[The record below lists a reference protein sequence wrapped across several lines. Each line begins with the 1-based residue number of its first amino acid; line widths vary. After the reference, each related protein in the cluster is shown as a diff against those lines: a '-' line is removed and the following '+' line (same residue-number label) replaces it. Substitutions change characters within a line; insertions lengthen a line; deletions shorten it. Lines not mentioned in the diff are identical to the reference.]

1 MDDIKTSMEYDV
13 VIRYESPLKKTWE
26 DVTVTIIRPG
36 QVDYNGPCSM
46 FDPADDV
53 KHVLLPPTSRSV
65 TVYPPACLE
74 AGQVYKIRIDL
85 NTFSAPGTPPT
96 ASVLIDSV
104 SKLQLCWKLLVF

>member
-1 MDDIKTSMEYDV
+1 MEYDV
-13 VIRYESPLKKTWE
+13 VIRYESPLTKTWE

-36 QVDYNGPCSM
+36 QVDYTGPCGT
-46 FDPADDV
+46 FDPAEDV
-53 KHVLLPPTSRSV
+53 KHVILPPTSKSV

-85 NTFSAPGTPPT
+85 NPFSAAGSPPT

-104 SKLQLCWKLLVF
+104 RKYQLFRKLLVF